1 MALERSYLR
10 KLALS
15 LFDKEASYNAGPA
28 GWTGS
33 SACLMQDHNEESGAE
48 VWDDT
53 IQSDTDVVTGHEF
66 RSVQEIVRQG
76 MRLTYTE
83 PRAKPNTLA
92 GLMAL
97 CMGTVTATQDGVLT
111 AYRHKITPATSVSL
125 PSIGAQTLREGGVQR
140 KYHGIKGE
148 QFTLSHNGA
157 YWQFVCQMI
166 GSGHRATASD
176 SFPAVVS
183 ENWQRW
189 GSSAI
194 YIKDT
199 GGTPIDTSFGTPPSQ
214 SAANLGGS
222 ETNLS
227 TRVIDFTWTWN
238 NNLQA
243 EQGYRASMGQVRTNF
258 HPLRRTSNLTIRF
271 EVDSADEAADLNYYL
286 NQSKLAIE
294 LNVNSGTVVAATGT
308 FNYGFIVLL
317 PRVQLTSIPRSQTAE
332 LENLDFIGEVLDDGT
347 NPAAMVFVYTAKA
360 VYLA

>member
-1 MALERSYLR
+1 
-10 KLALS
+10 
-15 LFDKEASYNAGPA
+15 
-28 GWTGS
+28 
-33 SACLMQDHNEESGAE
+33 MQDHNEESGAE

-53 IQSDTDVVTGHEF
+53 MQSDTDVVTGHEF

-83 PRAKPNTLA
+83 PRCKPNTLA

-97 CMGTVTATQDGVLT
+97 CMGSVSATQDGVLT
-111 AYRHKITPATSVSL
+111 AYRHRITPATSVSL

-157 YWQFVCQMI
+157 YWQFTCQMI
-166 GSGHRATASD
+166 GSGHRATAAD
-176 SFPAVVS
+176 AFPSTVS

-189 GSSAI
+189 GNSSI

-199 GGTPIDTSFGTPPSQ
+199 SGTPIDTSFGSPPSQ

-243 EQGYRASMGQVRTNF
+243 DQGYRASTGAQRQNF
-258 HPLRRTSNLTIRF
+258 HPLRRTSNITIRF
-271 EVDSADEAADLNYYL
+271 EVDSSEEAADLNYYL

-294 LNVNSGTVVAATGT
+294 LNVSSGTAIAGGGV
-308 FNYGFIVLL
+308 FNSGFIVIL
-317 PRVQLTSIPRSQTAE
+317 PRVQLTSMPRSQTAE

-347 NPAAMVFVYTAKA
+347 NPVAMAFVYTAKA
-360 VYLA
+360 AYLA